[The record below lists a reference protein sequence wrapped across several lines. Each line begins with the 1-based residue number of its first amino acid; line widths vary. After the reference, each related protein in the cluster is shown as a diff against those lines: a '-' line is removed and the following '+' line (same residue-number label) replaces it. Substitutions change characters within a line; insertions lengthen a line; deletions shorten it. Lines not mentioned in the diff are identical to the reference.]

1 MKSLLKN
8 VIISLLIITV
18 AIIIYYLFISSKPIA
33 TAKQESVSLPIVN
46 ISKLSSVNYLL
57 NIKTYGEIVSERI
70 LNIKYR
76 DSGKIIKIGKNINNG
91 EYIKKGDLIFKID
104 SFYIENE
111 IKEKLASQEIF
122 LLKLKNVNS
131 QINTTGLK
139 KKEIIIQR
147 DIIKNQLNR
156 RTSVKSKVFSD
167 NSIDELRLSL
177 SLKEQSLIDYIELLN
192 TLNIELETL
201 NFEIERLQ
209 ILIDKLNFIFGV
221 N

>member
-8 VIISLLIITV
+8 VIISLLIITF
-18 AIIIYYLFISSKPIA
+18 AIIVYYLFISSRPIA

-46 ISKLSSVNYLL
+46 ISK
-57 NIKTYGEIVSERI
+57 
-70 LNIKYR
+70 R
-76 DSGKIIKIGKNINNG
+76 DSVKIIKIGENIKNC
-91 EYIKKGDLIFKID
+91 EYIKKCDLIFKID

-111 IKEKLASQEIF
+111 IKEKLASREI
-122 LLKLKNVNS
+122 LMLKLKNVNS

-167 NSIDELRLSL
+167 NTLDELR
-177 SLKEQSLIDYIELLN
+177 
-192 TLNIELETL
+192 
-201 NFEIERLQ
+201 
-209 ILIDKLNFIFGV
+209 
-221 N
+221 

>member
-18 AIIIYYLFISSKPIA
+18 AIIIYYLFISSRPIA
-33 TAKQESVSLPIVN
+33 TAKQESVSLPVVN
-46 ISKLSSVNYLL
+46 ISKLSSENYFL

-76 DSGKIIKIGKNINNG
+76 DSGKIIKIGENIKNG

-111 IKEKLASQEIF
+111 IKEKLASREIL

-167 NSIDELRLSL
+167 NPID
-177 SLKEQSLIDYIELLN
+177 
-192 TLNIELETL
+192 
-201 NFEIERLQ
+201 
-209 ILIDKLNFIFGV
+209 
-221 N
+221 

>member
-18 AIIIYYLFISSKPIA
+18 AIIIYYLFISSRPIA
-33 TAKQESVSLPIVN
+33 TAKQESVSLPVVN
-46 ISKLSSVNYLL
+46 ISKLSSENYLL

-76 DSGKIIKIGKNINNG
+76 DSGKIIKIGENIKNG

-122 LLKLKNVNS
+122 LLKLK
-131 QINTTGLK
+131 
-139 KKEIIIQR
+139 
-147 DIIKNQLNR
+147 KN
-156 RTSVKSKVFSD
+156 
-167 NSIDELRLSL
+167 
-177 SLKEQSLIDYIELLN
+177 
-192 TLNIELETL
+192 
-201 NFEIERLQ
+201 
-209 ILIDKLNFIFGV
+209 KL
-221 N
+221 